1 MQQLTK
7 FKKTELGEIPEDWE
21 IKKVGELLNEK
32 TILQIQD
39 GNHGELHPKLADFI
53 PKGIPFLTA
62 NCVVNNRI
70 SFDNCKYLSESWLK
84 KLRIGFATAN
94 DVILTHK
101 GTLGLCAIV
110 PADVK
115 DIILSPQTTYYRLSD
130 RITYIFLF
138 YFFQSSFFQ
147 NKLLQMGR
155 QSTRDYV
162 GITSQKSLTV
172 ILPPIKEQQKIASIL
187 SKVDELIQR
196 TDQIIEQT
204 QILKKGL
211 MQRLLTKGIGHTKF
225 KKVKLLSLIIH
236 IPDEWELKS
245 LDEVSSITRLAGY
258 EYTEY
263 WKPDINGSVIA
274 LRGFNIQENKLDLN
288 DVERISEKLSNQ
300 LIRSKLNK
308 GDVVFPCVGSIGKAA
323 LIREDGK
330 YHINQNIAKI
340 TAGDKLNPLFLTYFL
355 LSEITRHQISS
366 YNASTSQP
374 NVLVG
379 NLRKFLIPLPSLPE
393 QDKINRIITPIYSL
407 LESEMNHR
415 VNVLKLKK
423 GLMQQLLTG
432 KIRVTI

>member
-84 KLRIGFATAN
+84 KLRIGFASAN

-110 PADVK
+110 PSDIK

-130 RITYIFLF
+130 RISYVFLF

-147 NKLLQMGR
+147 NELFQMGR

-172 ILPPIKEQQKIASIL
+172 ILPPIKEQKRIASIL
-187 SKVDELIQR
+187 SKVDNLLQKR
-196 TDQIIEQT
+196 AQIIHQS
-204 QILKKGL
+204 QSLKKGL

-225 KKVKLLSLIIH
+225 KTTEVGEIPETWDLIHLYELVKINPESIDSNYSQADIEYIDIGSVENYQIQKYEHFKLSDRPSRAQRIVRKNDIIVSTVRPYLHGFAKIRDSNQCLICSTGFAVLRCQDVKIVDFIFNYVKSQYFEYQLNKHMTGLAYPAVTSKIVGNTILGYPRNKNEVETIGKILSKVDNLINQQIK
-236 IPDEWELKS
+236 EKS
-245 LDEVSSITRLAGY
+245 LFET
-258 EYTEY
+258 
-263 WKPDINGSVIA
+263 
-274 LRGFNIQENKLDLN
+274 
-288 DVERISEKLSNQ
+288 
-300 LIRSKLNK
+300 
-308 GDVVFPCVGSIGKAA
+308 
-323 LIREDGK
+323 
-330 YHINQNIAKI
+330 
-340 TAGDKLNPLFLTYFL
+340 
-355 LSEITRHQISS
+355 
-366 YNASTSQP
+366 
-374 NVLVG
+374 
-379 NLRKFLIPLPSLPE
+379 
-393 QDKINRIITPIYSL
+393 
-407 LESEMNHR
+407 
-415 VNVLKLKK
+415 LKK
-423 GLMQQLLTG
+423 GLMQQLMTG
-432 KIRVTI
+432 KIRVEV